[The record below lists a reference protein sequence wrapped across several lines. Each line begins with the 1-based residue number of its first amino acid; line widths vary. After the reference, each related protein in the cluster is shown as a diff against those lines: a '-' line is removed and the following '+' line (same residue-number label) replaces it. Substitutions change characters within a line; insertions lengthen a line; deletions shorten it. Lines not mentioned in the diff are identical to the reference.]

1 MLRGYRLKQPKVR
14 LTLVLLLAI
23 LLCAGWI
30 AYGLLESAKY
40 ERESAAKAD
49 NYARYT
55 SDKVAEACVGIPIL
69 ERVKCLQEAE
79 DAKAEYEYNQADL
92 VAQRQSAL
100 WAYIMAAAAVIGMGL
115 SVIGVWLVWTT
126 FRETKRSADSAF
138 ATYNAFVAL
147 ERASIKIHLDGAG
160 EQNGRLVIGVHVT
173 NIGKSSCLVKYFA
186 SHWQN
191 TEKCDEIGAYI
202 GKSKHVLL
210 PHNEIKFVDWSVPKS
225 DEKAEFLRGLIGYTS
240 PLGEHRSHFCFR
252 VLHESTADHS
262 RYIFIDSKGGDWPAD
277 T

>member
-1 MLRGYRLKQPKVR
+1 MPRSDWFKHPKVR
-14 LTLVLLLAI
+14 LALGLLLAV
-23 LLCAGWI
+23 LLCGGWI
-30 AYGLLESAKY
+30 SYGLLESANY

-55 SDKVAEACVGIPIL
+55 SDKVAESCVSISPL

-79 DAKAEYEYNQADL
+79 DAKSEYEYNQADL

-100 WAYIMAAAAVIGMGL
+100 WAYIMAAAAIIGMGL

-126 FRETKRSADSAF
+126 FRETKRSADSAG
-138 ATYNAFVAL
+138 ATYDAFVAL
-147 ERASIKIHLDGAG
+147 ERAIIKIHLDGAG

-186 SHWQN
+186 SHWQT
-191 TEKCDEIGAYI
+191 TEKCDEISAYI

-210 PHNEIKFVDWSVPKS
+210 PHNEIKFVDWSAPKS

-240 PLGEHRSHFCFR
+240 PLGEHCSHFCFR
-252 VLHESTADHS
+252 VLRESTTDHS
-262 RYIFIDSKGGDWPAD
+262 RYIFIDSKGEDWPAD